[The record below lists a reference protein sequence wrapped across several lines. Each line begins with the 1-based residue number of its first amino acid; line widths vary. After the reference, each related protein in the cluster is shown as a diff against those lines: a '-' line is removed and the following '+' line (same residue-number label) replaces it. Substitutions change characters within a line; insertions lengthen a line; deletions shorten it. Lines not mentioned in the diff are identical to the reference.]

1 MIKCLSLL
9 LSLSLIL
16 SSITPSLA
24 QINQPPSHPRPIQSI
39 PFPKTTWERDGV
51 QQAVAVDEYEAKI
64 KRSAFESQFTMV
76 GNRQVPLLE
85 EMNTLLRQMKQATED
100 EGQPTEP
107 QEEMLSLEEFEKVYR
122 DANLPELKK
131 ALKKAR
137 TEEERERYKK
147 AFEELLEDT
156 STLAYQEYVTQYG
169 AWKAQQERAQAQDEQ
184 EFKKYL
190 RTLCDKAATI
200 QPFVEK
206 GYRTDLVMP
215 DRPAQVH
222 SSVDPISVFLPSMYE
237 AFGEEVVTRPT
248 REKASAVL
256 RERLATMNKVPVGT
270 QGLLQNAHALAVLG
284 TQERDAFEVAHVLL
298 AHFNDPGVAP
308 VFINTLGADLVAMKD
323 VAPGYQPLVSVLLNA
338 KNKELTDISIWDVT
352 PLKLE
357 NWVKAVHELTEGSEF
372 ATKTYINSLYKDNEP
387 NPSCDNKPCANHN
400 SAWMDLGLDLA
411 KAAKED
417 ESLRNALG
425 RVTEELISLR
435 RGKDGNPQLV
445 THNNFFLVGLL
456 SNGFKLNLKGKGP
469 HDYYN
474 LQGGV
479 SHSGGNEQDVKA
491 ALDQIKALGLT
502 PSEYVAFVLYHQ
514 GYIDLDPATARY
526 VRDWLTPAVAAEKRE
541 ALGMHSIGHT
551 SKEEIENYE
560 MWQKVQ
566 SNFAFADKVL
576 AFVAEFI
583 IFWILTDGVLAVVSS
598 AVRFGS
604 SFVRAVRLSTAL
616 SRGAK
621 GSLTAAKLARFMKI
635 AGRISS
641 GEKMA
646 LKVGG
651 KFSTGAAIKGG
662 GTESRIVEVTAKSI
676 TQRAA
681 SMAGKNIF
689 TYDGMT
695 YFVGKGFKNVLVRVG
710 GRVEVQVVEESLSA
724 AQIAQ
729 RFGVAAEDVLEVT
742 VKNGKA
748 VGKALDWL
756 QSSGKVAQQS
766 ATTGLNYTSGG
777 AGVHQGTVSAGVGVG
792 AGVTEGVAPLTLQA
806 TRVTA
811 EAATPLVP
819 TVSSAVT
826 APVRATLQTGKWWQ
840 RGWKWLDETVI
851 HWRPL
856 NSANPGFWRGAWD
869 RTNFF
874 LRIQAPDFFSQIG
887 RLASTRQGATVFG
900 TSLTP
905 AFATN
910 GLNATVGTALVAEA
924 NLTRNAVTVAEMA
937 SDWGVSTVSSLPSAT
952 ATAGA
957 QGTSIFPTLMDALQI
972 GMRGGA
978 SGALSW
984 NLSPWWAPENQLQT
998 PLQVGSEGA
1007 YRSWWRS
1014 RENYL
1019 TSKTKA
1025 AMATW
1030 QLETPTLA
1038 GIITADNAATIA
1050 AAQTPT
1056 TLSNDKED
1064 EHSGTATPSLQ
1075 ESAPTTND
1083 SKKWLWTSA
1092 AATAAAILG
1101 AVATGEP
1108 SVALAGMIPIGVGIF
1123 KEGKKAISAQNE
1135 ESAGT
1140 VTGEGDQSVSI
1151 PRPLKYVQR
1160 MLVGLMPVLFRGNK
1174 PAQWYLNLIGQAA
1187 DEYRFS
1193 YVDVVYNTQTKEVR
1207 LADDNALGENEQL
1220 FTVSTGF
1227 GFIAPQVIPQKDLDD
1242 IIRNVT
1248 EQKQAEA
1255 KENHTILTQYQL
1267 DQAIEEAKG
1276 KHIFSVM
1283 TRKDDAMAK
1292 FILENDQATRRDYIW
1307 IMASAASEAMKIQA
1321 SNKIKERG
1329 WSSISLSEVLAMRV
1343 EMMKQNPLE
1352 ITIDDG
1358 QSANGTFNLG
1368 QAAVTNIVAR
1378 VNARA
1383 QEENKGQLVPQNDP
1397 VLSQGLTDRELTSI
1411 DATLLTEVLRPAEG
1425 AEDLLRGTTHETSG
1439 GNTVYEKVVPVY
1451 LRMASGEETDT
1462 PRLYLTLN
1470 KPFIMPRGFHLVLD
1484 ESGHFKVSI
1493 ANLRE
1498 VEATSPWRQ
1507 PYNWLFKFIYK
1518 VQPDFLDKLPW
1529 VVNNPKRLRDW
1540 DSSARK
1546 RVFETPLKASE
1557 LTALNYIL
1565 SERTDQVAVLPTAE
1579 ADQFESVMNLVAIV
1593 AGADL
1598 GASLSSQMKKTI
1610 SVLALVLLIT
1620 GFGYISPKIAN
1631 LFKGAIKKHGSYRAF
1646 QTGFLTMF
1654 GLSLAGM
1661 TIPGAIAAAQTS
1673 GVAEGLQAFFQGGM
1687 FGLFNVGSGI
1697 NLAFATAW
1705 MMAAIITASVFSTL
1719 AGPTLKS
1726 GYPDNTVFSSKNMGF
1741 TTMKGLSRFGVA
1753 FLGGTLFKLVMATTG
1768 VDLNWSLLV
1777 PVMGAMSLI
1786 GLKKLKNSRIY
1797 TEHQAQQQEKARK
1810 ATEEAEEARR
1820 IAEGELNPADV
1831 ALGIAA
1837 QQADPK
1843 KTQAQAKA
1851 ESERKYKET
1860 FEKPL
1865 APITKRL
1872 GLIYLTYAFVN
1883 SVVIGALGGM
1893 LFSSPMALFLTGAGL
1908 FISWL
1913 VRKGADKLIKSRTI
1927 SEDQL
1932 TGLSLP
1938 LMMIGVAGS
1947 LLSDFGSI
1955 PMLLSWLAMF
1965 IATPTFGVSEN
1976 TRMMNYVA
1984 AYYKAERAKVNKD
1997 PSLSDAEKEK
2007 RLKELNEE
2015 EQGQKLNASAAY
2027 NKYNAWGIKAVW
2039 VGIALALFRDFS
2051 IMNIDETMQAL
2062 GNTVNGWGVKDTG
2075 FGTMLQH
2082 ALETMQKGA
2091 QTVMGVLQDVA
2102 STLRLGD
2109 GDSPIYIQEKWTP
2122 EEVAAQQAKAP
2133 MDFAVYRLGMILP
2146 AITSV
2151 ILVLKNKG
2159 MIKEGFSRIF
2169 SSVILT
2175 QEDIAKGENIPEKLH
2190 IDFGDVGSLSAE
2202 VSKEVDDLNTAVSA
2216 FVNSRTSE
2224 ERLQGW
2230 ANRMVWVNNRL
2241 KALTDRSPLLASKL
2255 SGELFKMKE
2264 LSDKFYKILEYNEV
2278 SDALLRQGTQIKT
2291 SFAGITKVGRST
2303 KATIGSQFVYLPEI
2317 KLSFLDKLAQCF
2329 HRLTGW
2335 GKDPAQGVFSQTKS
2349 DHYEQALMNMREM
2362 NTMLK
2367 EAQDGTITDR
2377 MFGTFKRLYD
2387 DAVKHLELYLK
2398 QNAALGQTEIDSRIK
2413 ARKDELD
2420 EIYRQFMNEDPHR
2433 LIEGLQP

>member
-1 MIKCLSLL
+1 MMKFLSLL
-9 LSLSLIL
+9 LSFSLII
-16 SSITPSLA
+16 SSITPSIA
-24 QINQPPSHPRPIQSI
+24 QINQPVPRPHYRQNISL
-39 PFPKTTWERDGV
+39 PKITLERDGV
-51 QQAVAVDEYEAKI
+51 QQTVANDEYKAKVR
-64 KRSAFESQFTMV
+64 RSAFESQFTRV
-76 GNRQVPLLE
+76 EGKHVPILE
-85 EMNTLLRQMKQATED
+85 EMSALLGQMQQAAQNE
-100 EGQPTEP
+100 EQPTQP
-107 QEEMLSLEEFEKVYR
+107 QDEMLSLEEFEKVYR

-131 ALKKAR
+131 ALQKAHS
-137 TEEERERYKK
+137 EEERERYKK
-147 AFEELLEDT
+147 AFEELLDDT

-169 AWKAQQERAQAQDEQ
+169 AWKARQERAQAQAAQ

-190 RTLCDKAATI
+190 RALCDKAATI
-200 QPFVEK
+200 KPFVEK

-215 DRPAQVH
+215 DRPTPVH
-222 SSVDPISVFLPSMYE
+222 GSVDPISVFLPSMYE
-237 AFGEEVVTRPT
+237 AFGEEVVTRQT

-256 RERLATMNKVPVGT
+256 RERLEAMNKVSVGT
-270 QGLLQNAHALAVLG
+270 QALLQNAHALAVLG
-284 TQERDAFEVAHVLL
+284 TQEKDAFAVAHVLL

-338 KNKELTDISIWDVT
+338 KNKELTDLSIWDVT

-387 NPSCDNKPCANHN
+387 NPACDNKPCANHN

-411 KAAKED
+411 KAAEKD
-417 ESLRNALG
+417 ESLRNALE
-425 RVTEELISLR
+425 RITEELISLR

-456 SNGFKLNLKGKGP
+456 SNGFKLHLKGKGP

-479 SHSGGNEQDVKA
+479 SHSEGNQKEVQAVLA
-491 ALDQIKALGLT
+491 QIKALGLT

-526 VRDWLTPAVAAEKRE
+526 VRDWLTPAVAPGKLE
-541 ALGMHSIGHT
+541 ALGMRKIGHT
-551 SKEEIENYE
+551 SREEVENYE

-583 IFWILTDGVLAVVSS
+583 VFWVLTDGILAAVSK
-598 AVRFGS
+598 AVRFGT

-616 SRGAK
+616 SRTSKGSFTGAK
-621 GSLTAAKLARFMKI
+621 LVRFMKI

-662 GTESRIVEVTAKSI
+662 ATQTRVVEVTAKSI
-676 TQRAA
+676 TQQAA

-695 YFVGKGFKNVLVRVG
+695 YFVARGFKNVLVRVG
-710 GRVEVQVVEESLSA
+710 GRVEVQVVEESLSVSK
-724 AQIAQ
+724 IAQ

-742 VKNGKA
+742 VKDGKA

-756 QSSGKVAQQS
+756 QGGGKVAQQS

-777 AGVHQGTVSAGVGVG
+777 AGVHQGTVSAGVGAG
-792 AGVTEGVAPLTLQA
+792 AGVTEGITPLTLQA

-819 TVSSAVT
+819 TVSGAAT
-826 APVRATLQTGKWWQ
+826 APVKATLQTGKWWQ

-856 NSANPGFWRGAWD
+856 NSANPGLWRGAWD
-869 RTNFF
+869 RTNYF

-887 RLASTRQGATVFG
+887 QLATTRQGATVFG

-905 AFATN
+905 AFAAS
-910 GLNATVGTALVAEA
+910 GLNAAAGTALVAEA
-924 NLTRNAVTVAEMA
+924 NMARNAITVAEMGTDLL
-937 SDWGVSTVSSLPSAT
+937 SSSSLSAT
-952 ATAGA
+952 TAGIGGRMA
-957 QGTSIFPTLMDALQI
+957 ATSQNTSLFATMADAFQVGTRAA
-972 GMRGGA
+972 GA
-978 SGALSW
+978 TGALSF
-984 NLSPWWAPENQLQT
+984 NLSPWWAPENQQQT
-998 PLQVGSEGA
+998 PLQVGSEKL
-1007 YRSWWRS
+1007 YQNWWRS
-1014 RENYL
+1014 REDYL
-1019 TSKTKA
+1019 TAKTKA
-1025 AMATW
+1025 A
-1030 QLETPTLA
+1030 
-1038 GIITADNAATIA
+1038 AATLQLQDFSPVSKPLASSNATKQEEQLSA
-1050 AAQTPT
+1050 ASTGPENSGATGNPLQGEKGV
-1056 TLSNDKED
+1056 DK
-1064 EHSGTATPSLQ
+1064 SQL
-1075 ESAPTTND
+1075 
-1083 SKKWLWTSA
+1083 LWASA
-1092 AATAAAILG
+1092 AAAAAILG

-1108 SVALAGMIPIGVGIF
+1108 TVALAGMLPIGVGLF
-1123 KEGKKAISAQNE
+1123 KKGKKD
-1135 ESAGT
+1135 AGAKAEQ
-1140 VTGEGDQSVSI
+1140 EGDQVVSI
-1151 PRPLKYVQR
+1151 SRPLNWRQKALIGVGEKFFKGKNPSDWYV
-1160 MLVGLMPVLFRGNK
+1160 K
-1174 PAQWYLNLIGQAA
+1174 LIGQTA
-1187 DEYRFS
+1187 DVYRFS
-1193 YVDVVYNTQTKEVR
+1193 YRNVVYNTKTKDVR
-1207 LADDNALGENEQL
+1207 LANDEPLGADEQQ
-1220 FTVSTGF
+1220 FRVSTYY
-1227 GFIAPQVIPQKDLDD
+1227 GFIAPPAIAQKDLED
-1242 IIRNVT
+1242 IVKKVT
-1248 EQKQAEA
+1248 EQKQAQA

-1267 DQAIEEAKG
+1267 DQAIEEAKE
-1276 KHIFSVM
+1276 KHIFSIM
-1283 TRKDDAMAK
+1283 TRKDDEMAK
-1292 FILENDQATRRDYIW
+1292 FILENDLSTRGSYVW
-1307 IMASAASEAMKIQA
+1307 IFASAASEATKIKAFHKIQE
-1321 SNKIKERG
+1321 KG
-1329 WSSISLSEVLAMRV
+1329 WKSIALYEVLAMRA
-1343 EMMKQNPLE
+1343 EMMKQTPLE
-1352 ITIDDG
+1352 IKINAEG
-1358 QSANGTFNLG
+1358 QSEGSFNLG
-1368 QAAVTNIVAR
+1368 QAQIDNVVAR

-1397 VLSQGLTDRELTSI
+1397 ILSQGLTDRELTSI
-1411 DATLLTEVLRPAEG
+1411 DAALLTGVLRPVEEV
-1425 AEDLLRGTTHETSG
+1425 EDLLKGSTHETRG

-1451 LRMASGEETDT
+1451 LRLPNGDEMDK

-1484 ESGHFKVSI
+1484 ESGHFKVAI

-1498 VEATSPWRQ
+1498 VEATSWRQ
-1507 PYNWLFKFIYK
+1507 PYNKFWKFIYK

-1540 DSSARK
+1540 DSPARK

-1565 SERTDQVAVLPTAE
+1565 SQRTDQVAVLPTAE

-1620 GFGYISPKIAN
+1620 GFGYLSPKIAN
-1631 LFKGAIKKHGSYRAF
+1631 WFKGSIKRNGSYKAF

-1661 TIPGAIAAAQTS
+1661 TIPGALAAAQAS
-1673 GVAEGLQAFFQGGM
+1673 GVLDGLQAFFTGGM
-1687 FGLFNVGSGI
+1687 FGRFNVGSGL

-1753 FLGGTLFKLVMATTG
+1753 FLGGALFKIVTATTG

-1777 PVMGAMSLI
+1777 PVMGVMSLV

-1797 TEHQAQQQEKARK
+1797 TEHVTQQREKKRQAAEQAE
-1810 ATEEAEEARR
+1810 EEAR
-1820 IAEGELNPADV
+1820 IAGGELGPVDA
-1831 ALGIAA
+1831 ALGLAP
-1837 QQADPK
+1837 QKADAK
-1843 KTQAQAKA
+1843 KLEAQAKA

-1860 FEKPL
+1860 FAKPL
-1865 APITKRL
+1865 SPITKRL

-1893 LFSSPMALFLTGAGL
+1893 LFSSPTALLLTGAGL

-1913 VRKGADKLIKSRTI
+1913 VRKGADKLIKSRAI

-1938 LMMIGVAGS
+1938 LMALGVLGC
-1947 LLSDFGSI
+1947 LTMPFGS
-1955 PMLLSWLAMF
+1955 PEMLASWLAMF
-1965 IATPTFGVSEN
+1965 VATPTFGVSEN

-1984 AYYKAERAKVNKD
+1984 AYYKAERAKINKD
-1997 PSLSDAEKEK
+1997 PSLTEAEKEK
-2007 RLKELNEE
+2007 RIKALRDEE
-2015 EQGQKLNASAAY
+2015 NGQKLNASAAY

-2039 VGIALALFRDFS
+2039 VGIALAIFRDFG
-2051 IMNIDETMQAL
+2051 IMNIAETMKD
-2062 GNTVNGWGVKDTG
+2062 WGRAANDWGIKGSGYGVI
-2075 FGTMLQH
+2075 LQH
-2082 ALETMQKGA
+2082 ALEKA
-2091 QTVMGVLQDVA
+2091 QEYSLAVMDVLRDIA
-2102 STLRLGD
+2102 STLRIGED
-2109 GDSPIYIQEKWTP
+2109 YPIYIQQDWTDNQI
-2122 EEVAAQQAKAP
+2122 AAQQAKAP

-2159 MIKEGFSRIF
+2159 MIKEGWNRIV

-2175 QEDIAKGENIPEKLH
+2175 QQDIAKGENIPQKLN
-2190 IDFGDVGSLSAE
+2190 IDFKDVGGLTAE
-2202 VSKEVDDLNTAVSA
+2202 VSKEVDDLNTAVRA
-2216 FVNSRTSE
+2216 FINSRTSE

-2241 KALTDRSPLLASKL
+2241 KALVERSPLVAGRL
-2255 SGELFKMKE
+2255 SGELLKMKE
-2264 LSDKFYKILEYNEV
+2264 LSDVFYEKILVFNQV
-2278 SDALLRQGTQIKT
+2278 SDALLRQGMQIKE
-2291 SFAGITKVGRST
+2291 SFAGITKVGRNSKVT
-2303 KATIGSQFVYLPEI
+2303 LTAQFVYLPEV
-2317 KLSFLDKLAQCF
+2317 KLSFLDKLAQWF
-2329 HRLTGW
+2329 YRLTGW
-2335 GKDPAQGVFSQTKS
+2335 GKDPAKEVFSRTDVS
-2349 DHYEQALMNMREM
+2349 HYELALMNIREM

-2367 EAQDGTITDR
+2367 EAQNGTITDN
-2377 MFGTFKRLYD
+2377 MFSSFQGLYNE
-2387 DAVKHLELYLK
+2387 AVDHLEAYLEK
-2398 QNAALGQTEIDSRIK
+2398 NAALGQGEIDSRVK
-2413 ARKDELD
+2413 ARKEELD
-2420 EIYRQFMNEDPHR
+2420 KIYRQFMNEEPTR
-2433 LIEGLQP
+2433 TIRWLQPAFE